1 MKKAIALFL
10 ALCLLLLSA
19 CGGGPPPSSSLPGE
33 IPSPAESREEPS
45 SQEPESPAE
54 KNLGHSLLPEFQ
66 GQTPEDFLA
75 ERSPEEL
82 LQYMDAAYSAIGGR
96 PFKERD
102 GFASPAEL
110 SSDDLFS
117 FFFRTMDS
125 WDFFLP
131 RDDED
136 PPFEDG
142 GMPENFLIPV
152 EAVINQLDHCF
163 GEGTY
168 TLRMEESA
176 YWEWYDPMMDT
187 FTCPVFI
194 GFGDTISRELVGAEA
209 EGDIVT
215 ITAHTMTLDPPILPT
230 SVETVRLEVKDGSI
244 RFLSYDHMPIREK
257 LGRSK
262 LPDFSGKAPEDF
274 LAERSPEELLQYM
287 DAAYSAIGGR
297 PFQERDGF
305 DSPAELSSDDLFSFF
320 FRTMESWDFYR
331 PGEDGE
337 WGDHLIPLE
346 AVTSQLD
353 RCFGEGTYTLRVEES
368 AYWEWYDPMMD
379 TFTCP
384 VFIGF
389 GDTISRELVGAEAEG
404 DIVTITAHTM
414 TLDPPIV
421 PTTVEALRLE
431 VKDGNIRFLSFSDT
445 PVREKLGRSKLPD
458 FSGKTSEDFL
468 AERSPEE
475 LLRYVDAAYAAVG
488 NRRDGEKTSFDSPSE
503 LSSEDL
509 LHFFFRSMEDWP
521 FFYYPGDKAEDAVY
535 VIPLDVVTY
544 RLDQCFGEGTYTFR
558 IQETSCGESYDPGEG
573 TFSTPEFS
581 SLGGRYF
588 ARNLVETKVEGDVV
602 TIIAQM
608 STAKESPFEVT
619 HMETLR
625 LEVKDGNVRF
635 LSFEHTPVER

>member
-33 IPSPAESREEPS
+33 IPFPAESREGPS
-45 SQEPESPAE
+45 SQEPEPPAE

-66 GQTPEDFLA
+66 GQTSEDFLAERSPEELLRYVDAAYSTVSDPSYRGRHGFHSPWLISVSDLVNFFFQTMEPQDFYCPGKDGEPGDFRIPLEAVKKQLDRCFGEGKYYYLQIEGTAYRENYDPATKTLTVPVFGEPREPVPRVLLGAKAEGDIVTITTQATIVARSVEVTRLETLRLEVKDGAVRFLSFEHAPVRERLGCSKLPAFLGKTPEDFLA
-75 ERSPEEL
+75 ERTPEEL

-96 PFKERD
+96 PFQERD
-102 GFASPAEL
+102 GFDSPAEL

-125 WDFFLP
+125 WDFYRP
-131 RDDED
+131 G
-136 PPFEDG
+136 EDG
-142 GMPENFLIPV
+142 EWGDHLIPL
-152 EAVINQLDHCF
+152 EAVTSQLDRCF

-168 TLRMEESA
+168 TLQVEESNEKE
-176 YWEWYDPMMDT
+176 YYDPVAKT
-187 FTCPVFI
+187 LTTPGFF

-262 LPDFSGKAPEDF
+262 LPDFSGK
-274 LAERSPEELLQYM
+274 
-287 DAAYSAIGGR
+287 
-297 PFQERDGF
+297 
-305 DSPAELSSDDLFSFF
+305 
-320 FRTMESWDFYR
+320 
-331 PGEDGE
+331 
-337 WGDHLIPLE
+337 
-346 AVTSQLD
+346 
-353 RCFGEGTYTLRVEES
+353 
-368 AYWEWYDPMMD
+368 
-379 TFTCP
+379 
-384 VFIGF
+384 
-389 GDTISRELVGAEAEG
+389 
-404 DIVTITAHTM
+404 
-414 TLDPPIV
+414 
-421 PTTVEALRLE
+421 
-431 VKDGNIRFLSFSDT
+431 
-445 PVREKLGRSKLPD
+445 
-458 FSGKTSEDFL
+458 TSEDFL

-475 LLRYVDAAYAAVG
+475 LLQFVDAAYAAVG

-509 LHFFFRSMEDWP
+509 LHFFFRSMEGWP

-558 IQETSCGESYDPGEG
+558 LQETSCGEGYDPGEG

-588 ARNLVETKVEGDVV
+588 ARDLVETKVEGDVV